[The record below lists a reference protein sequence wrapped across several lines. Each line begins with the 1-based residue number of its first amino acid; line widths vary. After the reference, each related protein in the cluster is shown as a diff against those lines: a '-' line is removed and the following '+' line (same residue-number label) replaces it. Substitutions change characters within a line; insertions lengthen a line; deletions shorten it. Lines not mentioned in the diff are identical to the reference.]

1 MMEMNSMIIAIF
13 TLLGGGIGSIITWCF
28 SKYSNKLQNLQCDFV
43 DEDILSKIPQKND
56 DNTMLNNV
64 YCKTFKV
71 KNTTNKD
78 IKAMEIIFQFDSTS
92 TILELYSTAKDG
104 YNKQKIKKSK
114 QYANE
119 AHAYI
124 ELFNRNDEI
133 EYVFKVANVTKNKY
147 YISESKCLGV
157 KIKCRDKRKINAT
170 SKSNRSTTLLVN
182 KS

>member
-1 MMEMNSMIIAIF
+1 MEMNSMIIAIF

-56 DNTMLNNV
+56 DNTVLNNV

-133 EYVFKVANVTKNKY
+133 EYVFKVANGSDDFV
-147 YISESKCLGV
+147 ISPIILAPCIVFITFLTVPNVAPTTE
-157 KIKCRDKRKINAT
+157 DAT
-170 SKSNRSTTLLVN
+170 LI
-182 KS
+182 